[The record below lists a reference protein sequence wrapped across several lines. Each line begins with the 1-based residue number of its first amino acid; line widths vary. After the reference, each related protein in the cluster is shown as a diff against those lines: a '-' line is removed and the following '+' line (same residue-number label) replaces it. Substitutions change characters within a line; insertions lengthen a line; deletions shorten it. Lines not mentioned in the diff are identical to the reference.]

1 MVGDFVE
8 AGAVRTGRAADADA
22 PPSIAI
28 EVGERERLLTLC
40 ANASGEAFRVAPMLE
55 REIARAEVHRVGPAL
70 AGVARMHSIV
80 RFVDGRSERAVLIVY
95 PHEADSQTGRV
106 SILSE
111 LGAGLIGLQAGQ
123 TINWPPGAGARRLRV
138 VQVRGPDRL
147 SW

>member
-1 MVGDFVE
+1 MIGDTVKIGAAE
-8 AGAVRTGRAADADA
+8 TGRGADAGA
-22 PPSIAI
+22 PPPIAI
-28 EVGERERLLTLC
+28 DAQERDRLLTLC
-40 ANASGEAFRVAPMLE
+40 ANASGEAMRVAPMLE
-55 REIARAEVHRVGPAL
+55 HEIARAEVHRVGLAL

-80 RFVDGRSERAVLIVY
+80 RFADGRSERTVLIVY
-95 PHEADSQTGRV
+95 PHEADPQTGRV

-123 TINWPPGAGARRLRV
+123 TIHWPPGAGARRLRV

>member
-1 MVGDFVE
+1 MVGK
-8 AGAVRTGRAADADA
+8 AARPGAVVTGGAADAGA
-22 PPSIAI
+22 PPSIVI
-28 EVGERERLLTLC
+28 EAQERDRLLTLC
-40 ANASGEAFRVAPMLE
+40 SNASGEAFRVAPMLE

-80 RFVDGRSERAVLIVY
+80 RFAEGRSERAVLIVY
-95 PHEADSQTGRV
+95 PHEADPQTGRV

-111 LGAGLIGLQAGQ
+111 LGAGLIGLQADQ
-123 TINWPPGAGARRLRV
+123 TIHWPPGAGGRRLRV